1 MGNSK
6 SPHPLKILLAVDGS
20 DHAQAA
26 VDMLCK
32 LPMSKGSSITA
43 LSVLIP
49 REAGVKYAPM
59 KSILEHTKA
68 RMAEVGLDVTTELM
82 AGYPANILND
92 YSCQQKPDLA
102 VLGAKGLRAT
112 LGILLGGVAQ
122 QVVEYACCPVM
133 VVRAPYESL
142 RKVLLVTDGSPHS
155 QEAMEYLAKF
165 PLPEEAKVEVMHVM
179 PPLLTPDLIARSWPV
194 GVEVASPA
202 IVSVDVEEDLL
213 RQAEAEEE
221 DAKALLDRAQRSM
234 AALGLEVETVLRR
247 GDAAT
252 EIINYTKEAGV
263 NLIVAGSRGLSQVT
277 GWLLGSVSRK
287 IIHYAGCSVLVVKSA
302 EGSSS

>member
-1 MGNSK
+1 M
-6 SPHPLKILLAVDGS
+6 ILLAVDGS

-26 VDMLCK
+26 VEILCD
-32 LPMSKGSSITA
+32 LPMSEGSSVTA

-59 KSILEHTKA
+59 KSVLEHTKA
-68 RMAEVGLDVTTELM
+68 RMSEIGLEVTTELM
-82 AGYPANILND
+82 AGYPANVLND
-92 YSCQQKPDLA
+92 FSCQRKPDLV

-122 QVVEYACCPVM
+122 QVVEYACSPVM

-142 RKVLLVTDGSPHS
+142 QKVLLVTDGSPHS
-155 QEAMEYLAKF
+155 QQAMEYLAKF
-165 PLPEEAKVEVMHVM
+165 PLPEEAKVELMHVM
-179 PPLLTPDLIARSWPV
+179 PPLLTPDLIARSWPI

-202 IVSVDVEEDLL
+202 MLSVDIEEDLL

-221 DAKALLDRAQRSM
+221 DAKALLDRVQRAA

-252 EIINYTKEAGV
+252 EIIDYTKEAGV
-263 NLIVAGSRGLSQVT
+263 DLIVAGSRGLSQVT

-287 IIHYAGCSVLVVKSA
+287 IIHYASCSVLVVKSI
-302 EGSSS
+302 EGAAS